1 MTLQSSRADE
11 HAVYERFQPPERVLL
26 GPGPSPVDDRVLR
39 AMAAP
44 VLGHLDPLFL
54 SCMDDVQSLLRY
66 VFETENRVTIPISAT
81 GSAGMEAAL
90 VNVIEPGDAVVVCVN
105 GIFGERMRDIVE
117 RAGGLPVV
125 VEAKWGEAIDVQRIE
140 SALDSCKPKALAIV
154 HAETS
159 TGVLQDLSG
168 LSEMA
173 HNRDGLLIV
182 DAVTS
187 LGGHPVGVDRQ
198 GIDICYSGTQKCI
211 GAPPGLAPIT
221 FNERA
226 LESIRSRRTKVQS
239 WYLDIT
245 LVENYWGADRTY
257 HHTAPISMN
266 YALREALRL
275 IHEEGLAARWR
286 RHELNHR
293 ALVAGIEAMGLRMA
307 VAPAN
312 RLWSLNAVSVPKGV
326 DDARVRSRLLTE
338 NIEIGGGLGPLKG
351 CIWRIGLMGSGSTR
365 ENVLLVLDALHRAL
379 RAEGFL
385 CNSGVEAAQVSY
397 AAVTSHRN
405 AKARARSTKSPESIK
420 KG

>member
-1 MTLQSSRADE
+1 MQAQSSLAEE
-11 HAVYERFQPPERVLL
+11 HTTYERFQPPKRILL
-26 GPGPSPVDDRVLR
+26 GPGPSPVDDRVLS

-54 SCMDDVQSLLRY
+54 RCMDDVQSLLRY

-90 VNVIEPGDAVVVCVN
+90 VNVIEPGDEVVVCIN
-105 GIFGERMRDIVE
+105 GIFGERMRDIIE
-117 RAGGLPVV
+117 RAGGKPVV
-125 VEAKWGEAIDVQRIE
+125 VEAKWGEAIDVNKIE
-140 SALDSCKPKALAIV
+140 AALKSCEPRALALV

-168 LSEMA
+168 LAEMA
-173 HNRDGLLIV
+173 HGQDALLIV

-187 LGGHPVGVDRQ
+187 LAGHPVGVDRQ

-226 LESIRSRRTKVQS
+226 LDRIRSRRSKVQS

-245 LVENYWGADRTY
+245 MVERYWGDDRTY

-275 IHEEGLAARWR
+275 IHEEGLEARWR

-293 ALVAGIEAMGLRMA
+293 ALVAGVEAMGLRMA
-307 VAPAN
+307 VAPEQ
-312 RLWSLNAVSVPKGV
+312 RLWSLNAVSVPEVV
-326 DDARVRSRLLTE
+326 DDARVRARLLE
-338 NIEIGGGLGPLKG
+338 ANIEIGGGLGPLKG
-351 CIWRIGLMGSGSTR
+351 RIWRIGLMGSGSTR
-365 ENVLLVLDALHRAL
+365 ENVLLVLDELHRAL
-379 RAEGFL
+379 RAEGFS
-385 CNSGVEAAQVSY
+385 CASGIEAAQSAY
-397 AAVTSHRN
+397 
-405 AKARARSTKSPESIK
+405 E
-420 KG
+420 

>member
-1 MTLQSSRADE
+1 MTQ
-11 HAVYERFQPPERVLL
+11 YKRFEPPKRLLL
-26 GPGPSPVDDRVLR
+26 GPGPSPVDDRILA

-54 SCMDDVQSLLRY
+54 RCMDDVQNLLRY

-90 VNVIEPGDAVVVCVN
+90 VNVIEPGDEVVVCIN
-105 GIFGERMRDIVE
+105 GVFGTRMRDIVE
-117 RAGGLPVV
+117 RAGGKPVV
-125 VEAKWGEAIDVQRIE
+125 VEAKWGEAIDPREIE
-140 SALDSCKPKALAIV
+140 AALNSCRPRALALV

-159 TGVLQDLSG
+159 TGVLQDLTG
-168 LSEMA
+168 LAEMA
-173 HNRDGLLIV
+173 HGRDALLIV

-187 LGGHPVGVDRQ
+187 LAGHPVGVDRQ

-211 GAPPGLAPIT
+211 GAPPGLSPIT

-226 LESIRSRRTKVQS
+226 LDRVRSRRSRVQS

-245 LVENYWGADRTY
+245 LVESYWGEDRTY

-275 IHEEGLAARWR
+275 IHEEGLEARWR

-293 ALVAGIEAMGLRMA
+293 ALVAGVEAMGLRMA
-307 VAPAN
+307 VAPAQ
-312 RLWSLNAVSVPKGV
+312 RLWSLNAVSVPEGV
-326 DDARVRSRLLTE
+326 DDARVRAHLLAE
-338 NIEIGGGLGPLKG
+338 DIEIGGGLGPLKG
-351 CIWRIGLMGSGSTR
+351 RIWRIGLMGSGSTR

-379 RAEGFL
+379 NAEGFA
-385 CNSGVEAAQVSY
+385 CPSGIEAAE
-397 AAVTSHRN
+397 AVYS
-405 AKARARSTKSPESIK
+405 
-420 KG
+420 

>member
-1 MTLQSSRADE
+1 MQTQSSRTE
-11 HAVYERFQPPERVLL
+11 RRSTYERFQPPKRLLL
-26 GPGPSPVDDRVLR
+26 GPGPSPVDDRILA

-54 SCMDDVQSLLRY
+54 RCMDDVQALLRY

-90 VNVIEPGDAVVVCVN
+90 VNVIEPDDEVVVCIN
-105 GIFGERMRDIVE
+105 GIFGERMRDIIA
-117 RAGGLPVV
+117 RAKGRPVV
-125 VEAKWGEAIDVQRIE
+125 VEAKWGEAIDVEQIE
-140 SALDSCKPKALAIV
+140 AALNSCRPRALALV

-159 TGVLQDLSG
+159 TGVLQDLTG
-168 LSEMA
+168 LAEMA
-173 HNRDGLLIV
+173 HGRDALLIV

-187 LGGHPVGVDRQ
+187 LAGHPVGVDRS

-211 GAPPGLAPIT
+211 GAPPGLSPIT
-221 FNERA
+221 FNQRA
-226 LESIRSRRTKVQS
+226 LDRIRSRRSKVQS

-245 LVENYWGADRTY
+245 LVENYWGEDRTY

-275 IHEEGLAARWR
+275 IHEEGLEARWR

-293 ALVAGIEAMGLRMA
+293 ALVAGVEAMGLRMA
-307 VAPAN
+307 VAPAQ
-312 RLWSLNAVSVPKGV
+312 RLWSLNAVSVPDGV
-326 DDARVRSRLLTE
+326 DDARVRARLLEE

-351 CIWRIGLMGSGSTR
+351 RIWRIGLMGSGSTR

-379 RAEGFL
+379 NADGFS
-385 CNSGVEAAQVSY
+385 CASGIEAAQ
-397 AAVTSHRN
+397 AVY
-405 AKARARSTKSPESIK
+405 
-420 KG
+420 

>member
-1 MTLQSSRADE
+1 MTANSPGAQREAT
-11 HAVYERFQPPERVLL
+11 YERFQPPKRLLL
-26 GPGPSPVDDRVLR
+26 GPGPSPVDDRVLA

-54 SCMDDVQSLLRY
+54 GCMDDVQALLRY

-90 VNVIEPGDAVVVCVN
+90 VNVIESGDTVVVCIN
-105 GIFGERMRDIVE
+105 GIFGERMRDIIE
-117 RAGGLPVV
+117 RAGGKPVV
-125 VEAKWGEAIDVQRIE
+125 VEAKWGEALDPERIE
-140 SALDSCKPKALAIV
+140 AALNSCQPRALALV

-159 TGVLQDLSG
+159 TGVLQDLTG
-168 LSEMA
+168 LSDMA
-173 HNRDGLLIV
+173 HRRDALLIV

-187 LGGHPVGVDRQ
+187 LGGHSVAVDRN

-211 GAPPGLAPIT
+211 GAPPGLSPIT

-226 LESIRSRRTKVQS
+226 LDRIRSRRTKVQS

-245 LVENYWGADRTY
+245 LVEHYWGDERTY

-293 ALVAGIEAMGLRMA
+293 ALVAGVEAMGLQMA

-312 RLWSLNAVSVPKGV
+312 RLWSLNAVSVPQGV
-326 DDARVRSRLLTE
+326 DDARVRARLLKE
-338 NIEIGGGLGPLKG
+338 DIEIGGGLGPLKG
-351 CIWRIGLMGSGSTR
+351 QIWRIGLMGSGSTG
-365 ENVLLVLDALHRAL
+365 ENVVLVLDALHRAL
-379 RAEGFL
+379 NAEGFSSG
-385 CNSGVEAAQVSY
+385 SGVEAAQAIY
-397 AAVTSHRN
+397 
-405 AKARARSTKSPESIK
+405 E
-420 KG
+420 